1 MKRGE
6 EIQVTIEKGKTLIIK
21 MNGFS
26 EPDEDGNRIV
36 LFEFNGQPRSIK
48 VHDKHAKTTGVVRRK
63 ADESNLVKSVLHC
76 LALLLRFSLRM
87 VNP

>member
-1 MKRGE
+1 
-6 EIQVTIEKGKTLIIK
+6 

-48 VHDKHAKTTGVVRRK
+48 
-63 ADESNLVKSVLHC
+63 SS
-76 LALLLRFSLRM
+76 
-87 VNP
+87 

>member
-1 MKRGE
+1 
-6 EIQVTIEKGKTLIIK
+6 

-63 ADESNLVKSVLHC
+63 QMNLTW
-76 LALLLRFSLRM
+76 
-87 VNP
+87 